1 MTRQSLLPI
10 TTDAKSN
17 QQENPA
23 MRYVRFLNQGQPV
36 LGVVTAEGVR
46 VLGTESLESL
56 LARGVDL
63 TTHGAGANGALVD
76 IAEDAYLPLMQRP
89 TKIVCVGLNYADH
102 TKESPYE
109 QPDYPTL
116 FPRWNSSLTAHNQP
130 LIRPRV
136 SDTLDYEGEM
146 AVVLKSGGRH
156 IRKEDALDHV
166 AGYALFNE
174 GSVREYQFKSPQ
186 WTVGKNFDDTG
197 AFGPVLVTA
206 DELPA
211 GGKGLLLETRV
222 NGKVVQSANTEDM
235 LFDVAT
241 IISTLSEAVTLEAG
255 DVIVSGTPAGVG
267 FGMTP
272 KVFLKAGDIV
282 EVSIEGIGKLVNPVV
297 DEV

>member
-1 MTRQSLLPI
+1 MDLATYGAEAQGSLVEI
-10 TTDAKSN
+10 GEQD
-17 QQENPA
+17 
-23 MRYVRFLNQGQPV
+23 
-36 LGVVTAEGVR
+36 
-46 VLGTESLESL
+46 
-56 LARGVDL
+56 
-63 TTHGAGANGALVD
+63 
-76 IAEDAYLPLMQRP
+76 YLPLMSKP
-89 TKIVCVGLNYADH
+89 GKIVCVGLNYADH
-102 TKESPYE
+102 TKESPYA

-116 FPRWNSSLTAHNQP
+116 FPRFNSSLIAHNKP
-130 LIRPRV
+130 LIRPRI

-156 IRKEDALDHV
+156 IPKDQALQHV

-197 AFGPVLVTA
+197 AFGPDLVTA

-211 GGKGLLLETRV
+211 GGKGLLLQTRV
-222 NGKVVQSANTEDM
+222 NGKVVQSANTTDM

-267 FGMTP
+267 FGMDP
-272 KVFLKAGDIV
+272 KVYLKAGDVV
-282 EVSIEGIGKLVNPVV
+282 EVSIEGIGTLVNPVV
-297 DEV
+297 DEA

>member
-1 MTRQSLLPI
+1 
-10 TTDAKSN
+10 
-17 QQENPA
+17 
-23 MRYVRFLNQGQPV
+23 MRYVYFNHRGRAV
-36 LGVVTAEGVR
+36 LGVRTTDGVK
-46 VLGTESLESL
+46 VLGEETLESL
-56 LARGVDL
+56 LKRGVDL
-63 TTHGAGANGALVD
+63 ATYGANVEGPVVNIGEQD
-76 IAEDAYLPLMQRP
+76 FLPLMRQP
-89 TKIVCVGLNYADH
+89 GKIICVGLNYADH
-102 TKESPYE
+102 TKESPYA

-116 FPRWNSSLTAHNQP
+116 FPRFNSSLTAHNKP
-130 LIRPRV
+130 LVRPKI

-156 IRKEDALDHV
+156 IPKAKALDHV

-174 GSVREYQFKSPQ
+174 GSVRDYQFKSPQ

-197 AFGPVLVTA
+197 AFGPDLVTA

-222 NGKVVQSANTEDM
+222 NSKVVQSANTNDM

-241 IISTLSEAVTLEAG
+241 IIATLSEALTLEAG

-267 FGMTP
+267 FGMNP
-272 KVFLKAGDIV
+272 KVYLKPGDVV

-297 DEV
+297 DEA

>member
-1 MTRQSLLPI
+1 
-10 TTDAKSN
+10 
-17 QQENPA
+17 
-23 MRYVRFLNQGQPV
+23 MRYVYFNHQGRAV
-36 LGVVTAEGVR
+36 LGVRTAEGVR
-46 VLGTESLESL
+46 VLGEETLEAL

-63 TTHGAGANGALVD
+63 TTYGAKASGPVVEIGEQD
-76 IAEDAYLPLMQRP
+76 YLPLMRRP

-102 TKESPYE
+102 TKESPYA

-116 FPRWNSSLTAHNQP
+116 FPRFNSSLTAHNQP
-130 LIRPRV
+130 LVRPRV

-156 IRKEDALDHV
+156 IAKDKALDCV

-174 GSVREYQFKSPQ
+174 GSVRDYQFKSPQ

-197 AFGPVLVTA
+197 AFGPDLVTA

-211 GGKGLLLETRV
+211 GGKGLLLQTRV
-222 NGKVVQSANTEDM
+222 NGEVVQSANTEDM

-267 FGMTP
+267 FGKDP
-272 KVFLKAGDIV
+272 KVYLKAGDVV
-282 EVSIEGIGKLVNPVV
+282 EVSIEGIGTLVNPVV
-297 DEV
+297 DEA

>member
-1 MTRQSLLPI
+1 
-10 TTDAKSN
+10 
-17 QQENPA
+17 

-36 LGVVTAEGVR
+36 LGVVTADGVR
-46 VLGTESLESL
+46 VLGAEPLESL

-63 TTHGAGANGALVD
+63 STHAEGANGALVE

-89 TKIVCVGLNYADH
+89 TKIICVGLNYADH
-102 TKESPYE
+102 TKESPYA
-109 QPDYPTL
+109 QPSYPTL
-116 FPRWNSSLTAHNQP
+116 FARWNSSLTAHNKP
-130 LIRPRV
+130 LIRPRA

-146 AVVLKSGGRH
+146 AVILKSGGRH
-156 IRKEDALDHV
+156 IKKDDALNHV

-174 GSVREYQFKSPQ
+174 GSVRDYQFISPQ

-197 AFGPVLVTA
+197 AFGPILVTA

-222 NGKVVQSANTEDM
+222 NGKVVQSANTNDM

-267 FGMTP
+267 FGMNP
-272 KVFLKAGDIV
+272 KVYLKPGDVV

-297 DEV
+297 DEA

>member
-1 MTRQSLLPI
+1 
-10 TTDAKSN
+10 
-17 QQENPA
+17 

-36 LGVVTAEGVR
+36 LGVVTADGVR
-46 VLGTESLESL
+46 VLGTETLESL

-63 TTHGAGANGALVD
+63 TTHAQGANGAIVE
-76 IAEDAYLPLMQRP
+76 IAEDAYLPLMERP

-102 TKESPYE
+102 TKESPYA
-109 QPDYPTL
+109 QPTYPTL
-116 FPRWNSSLTAHNQP
+116 FPRWNSSLTAHNKP
-130 LIRPRV
+130 LIRPRI

-174 GSVREYQFKSPQ
+174 GSVRDYQFISPQ

-222 NGKVVQSANTEDM
+222 NGRVVQSANTNDM

-267 FGMTP
+267 FGMNP
-272 KVFLKAGDIV
+272 KVYLKAGDVV

>member
-1 MTRQSLLPI
+1 
-10 TTDAKSN
+10 
-17 QQENPA
+17 
-23 MRYVRFLNQGQPV
+23 MRYVSFLNQGQPV
-36 LGVVTAEGVR
+36 LGVVTASGVR

-63 TTHGAGANGALVD
+63 STYGADASGELVN

-102 TKESPYE
+102 TKESPYA
-109 QPDYPTL
+109 QPTYPTL
-116 FPRWNSSLTAHNQP
+116 FPRWNSSLTAHNKP
-130 LIRPRV
+130 LIRPRI

-156 IRKEDALDHV
+156 ICKEDALDHV

-174 GSVREYQFKSPQ
+174 ASVRDYQFISPQ
-186 WTVGKNFDDTG
+186 WTVGKNFDNTG

-222 NGKVVQSANTEDM
+222 NGKVVQSANTTDM

-267 FGMTP
+267 FGMNP
-272 KVFLKAGDIV
+272 KVYLKAGDVV
-282 EVSIEGIGKLVNPVV
+282 EVSIEGIGKLVNPVI

>member
-1 MTRQSLLPI
+1 
-10 TTDAKSN
+10 
-17 QQENPA
+17 
-23 MRYVRFLNQGQPV
+23 MRYVRFSHQGRPV
-36 LGVVTAEGVR
+36 LGVRTAEGVR
-46 VLGTESLESL
+46 VLGEESLESL

-63 TTHGAGANGALVD
+63 TAYGAQAQGALVEIGEQD
-76 IAEDAYLPLMQRP
+76 YLPLMSRP
-89 TKIVCVGLNYADH
+89 SKIICVGLNYADH
-102 TKESPYE
+102 TKESPYA

-116 FPRWNSSLTAHNQP
+116 FPRFNSSLTAHNKP
-130 LIRPRV
+130 LIRPRI

-156 IRKEDALDHV
+156 ISKEQALQHV

-197 AFGPVLVTA
+197 AFGPDLVTA

-211 GGKGLLLETRV
+211 GGKGLLLQTKV
-222 NGKVVQSANTEDM
+222 NGKVVQSASTDDM

-267 FGMTP
+267 FGMDP
-272 KVFLKAGDIV
+272 KVYLKAGDVV
-282 EVSIEGIGKLVNPVV
+282 EVSIEGIGTLVNPVV
-297 DEV
+297 DEA

>member
-1 MTRQSLLPI
+1 
-10 TTDAKSN
+10 
-17 QQENPA
+17 
-23 MRYVRFLNQGQPV
+23 MRYVNFMHKGQATV
-36 LGVVTAEGVR
+36 GVRTAEGVR
-46 VLGTESLESL
+46 VLGNESLESL
-56 LARGVDL
+56 LKRGVDL
-63 TTHGAGANGALVD
+63 ATYG
-76 IAEDAYLPLMQRP
+76 EDAQGPVVEVGEQEYLPLMLEP
-89 TKIVCVGLNYADH
+89 SKIVCVGLNYADH
-102 TKESPYE
+102 TKESPYA

-116 FPRWNSSLTAHNQP
+116 FPRFNSSLTAHNKP
-130 LIRPRV
+130 LIRPRM

-146 AVVLKSGGRH
+146 AVILKSGGRH
-156 IRKEDALDHV
+156 ISKEDALKHV

-197 AFGPVLVTA
+197 AFGPDLVTA

-222 NGKVVQSANTEDM
+222 NGKVVQSANTDDM

-241 IISTLSEAVTLEAG
+241 VISTLSEAVTLGAG

-267 FGMTP
+267 FGMNP
-272 KVFLKAGDIV
+272 KVYLKAGDVV
-282 EVSIEGIGKLVNPVV
+282 EVSIEGIGKLVNPVI

>member
-1 MTRQSLLPI
+1 
-10 TTDAKSN
+10 
-17 QQENPA
+17 
-23 MRYVRFLNQGQPV
+23 MRYVYFNHYGRAV
-36 LGVVTAEGVR
+36 LGVRSNEGVK
-46 VLGTESLESL
+46 VLGEETLESL

-63 TTHGAGANGALVD
+63 STYGNQAQGPVVEVGEQD
-76 IAEDAYLPLMQRP
+76 YLPLMRKP
-89 TKIVCVGLNYADH
+89 GKIICVGLNYADH
-102 TKESPYE
+102 TKESPYA

-116 FPRWNSSLTAHNQP
+116 FPRFNSSLTAHNKP
-130 LIRPRV
+130 LIRPRI

-156 IRKEDALDHV
+156 ISKESALDHV

-197 AFGPVLVTA
+197 AFGPDLVTA

-211 GGKGLLLETRV
+211 GGKGLLLQTKV
-222 NGKVVQSANTEDM
+222 NGKVVQAANTTDM

-241 IISTLSEAVTLEAG
+241 VIATLSEAVTLEAG

-267 FGMTP
+267 FGMDP
-272 KVFLKAGDIV
+272 KVYLKAGDVV
-282 EVSIEGIGKLVNPVV
+282 EVSIEGIGSLVNPVV
-297 DEV
+297 DEA

>member
-1 MTRQSLLPI
+1 
-10 TTDAKSN
+10 
-17 QQENPA
+17 

-36 LGVVTAEGVR
+36 LGVVTADGVR
-46 VLGTESLESL
+46 VLGTETLESL

-63 TTHGAGANGALVD
+63 TTHAQGANGAIVE
-76 IAEDAYLPLMQRP
+76 IAEDAYLPLMERP

-102 TKESPYE
+102 TKESPYA
-109 QPDYPTL
+109 QPTYPTL
-116 FPRWNSSLTAHNQP
+116 FPRWNSSLTAHNKP
-130 LIRPRV
+130 LIRPRI

-174 GSVREYQFKSPQ
+174 GSVRDYQFISPQ

-222 NGKVVQSANTEDM
+222 NGKVVQSANTQDM

-267 FGMTP
+267 FGMNP
-272 KVFLKAGDIV
+272 KVYLKAGDVV

>member
-1 MTRQSLLPI
+1 
-10 TTDAKSN
+10 
-17 QQENPA
+17 
-23 MRYVRFLNQGQPV
+23 
-36 LGVVTAEGVR
+36 
-46 VLGTESLESL
+46 
-56 LARGVDL
+56 
-63 TTHGAGANGALVD
+63 
-76 IAEDAYLPLMQRP
+76 
-89 TKIVCVGLNYADH
+89 
-102 TKESPYE
+102 
-109 QPDYPTL
+109 
-116 FPRWNSSLTAHNQP
+116 
-130 LIRPRV
+130 
-136 SDTLDYEGEM
+136 M

-156 IRKEDALDHV
+156 ISKEDALSHV

-174 GSVREYQFKSPQ
+174 GSVREYQFISPQ

-222 NGKVVQSANTEDM
+222 NGKVVQSANTNDM

-267 FGMTP
+267 FGMNP
-272 KVFLKAGDIV
+272 KVYLKAGDVV

-297 DEV
+297 DEA

>member
-1 MTRQSLLPI
+1 
-10 TTDAKSN
+10 
-17 QQENPA
+17 
-23 MRYVRFLNQGQPV
+23 MRYVRFTHQGRPV
-36 LGVVTAEGVR
+36 LGVRTAEGVR
-46 VLGTESLESL
+46 VLGEESLESL
-56 LARGVDL
+56 LERGVDL
-63 TTHGAGANGALVD
+63 ATYGAEAQGPLVEIGEQD
-76 IAEDAYLPLMQRP
+76 YLPLMKKP
-89 TKIVCVGLNYADH
+89 GKIVCVGLNYADH
-102 TKESPYE
+102 TKESPYA

-116 FPRWNSSLTAHNQP
+116 FPRFNSSLIAHNQP
-130 LIRPRV
+130 LVRPRI

-156 IRKEDALDHV
+156 IAKEQALQHV

-197 AFGPVLVTA
+197 AFGPDLVTA

-211 GGKGLLLETRV
+211 GGKGLLLQTRV

-267 FGMTP
+267 FGMDP
-272 KVFLKAGDIV
+272 KVYLKAGDVV
-282 EVSIEGIGKLVNPVV
+282 EVSIEGIGTLVNPVV
-297 DEV
+297 DEA

>member
-1 MTRQSLLPI
+1 
-10 TTDAKSN
+10 
-17 QQENPA
+17 
-23 MRYVRFLNQGQPV
+23 MRYVRFSHQGRPV
-36 LGVVTAEGVR
+36 LGVRTPEGVR
-46 VLGTESLESL
+46 VLGEESLESL

-63 TTHGAGANGALVD
+63 TTFGAEGQGALVEIGEQD
-76 IAEDAYLPLMQRP
+76 YLPLMSRP

-102 TKESPYE
+102 TKESPYA

-116 FPRWNSSLTAHNQP
+116 FPRFNSSLTAHNKP
-130 LIRPRV
+130 LIRPRI

-156 IRKEDALDHV
+156 ISREQALEHV

-186 WTVGKNFDDTG
+186 WTVGKNFDDSG
-197 AFGPVLVTA
+197 AFGPDLVTA

-211 GGKGLLLETRV
+211 GGKGLLLQTRV
-222 NGKVVQSANTEDM
+222 NGKVVQSANTDDM

-267 FGMTP
+267 FGMNP
-272 KVFLKAGDIV
+272 KVYLKAGDIV
-282 EVSIEGIGKLVNPVV
+282 EVSIEGIGTLVNPIV
-297 DEV
+297 DEA

>member
-1 MTRQSLLPI
+1 
-10 TTDAKSN
+10 
-17 QQENPA
+17 

-36 LGVVTAEGVR
+36 LGVVTADGVR
-46 VLGTESLESL
+46 VLGTETLESL

-63 TTHGAGANGALVD
+63 TTHAQGANGAIVE
-76 IAEDAYLPLMQRP
+76 IAEDAYLPLMERP

-102 TKESPYE
+102 TKESPYA
-109 QPDYPTL
+109 QPTYPTL
-116 FPRWNSSLTAHNQP
+116 FPRWNSSLTAHNKP
-130 LIRPRV
+130 LIRPRI

-174 GSVREYQFKSPQ
+174 GSVRDYQFISPQ

-222 NGKVVQSANTEDM
+222 NGKVVQSANTKDM

-267 FGMTP
+267 FGMNP
-272 KVFLKAGDIV
+272 KIYLKAGDVV

>member
-1 MTRQSLLPI
+1 
-10 TTDAKSN
+10 
-17 QQENPA
+17 

-46 VLGTESLESL
+46 VLGAESLESL
-56 LARGVDL
+56 LARSVDL
-63 TTHGAGANGALVD
+63 TTHGAEANGALVE
-76 IAEDAYLPLMQRP
+76 IAEDAYLPLMARP
-89 TKIVCVGLNYADH
+89 TKIICVGLNYADH
-102 TKESPYE
+102 TKESPYA
-109 QPDYPTL
+109 QPTYPTL

-130 LIRPRV
+130 LVRPRV

-156 IRKEDALDHV
+156 IRKEDALQHV

-174 GSVREYQFKSPQ
+174 GSVRDYQFISPQ

-222 NGKVVQSANTEDM
+222 NGKIVQSANTNDM

-267 FGMTP
+267 FGMNP
-272 KVFLKAGDIV
+272 KVYLKAGDIV

-297 DEV
+297 DEA

>member
-1 MTRQSLLPI
+1 
-10 TTDAKSN
+10 
-17 QQENPA
+17 

-63 TTHGAGANGALVD
+63 TTHGTEASGALVE
-76 IAEDAYLPLMQRP
+76 IAEDAYLPLMARP

-102 TKESPYE
+102 TKESPYA

-116 FPRWNSSLTAHNQP
+116 FPRWNSSLTAHNKP

-136 SDTLDYEGEM
+136 SDSLDYEGEM

-156 IRKEDALDHV
+156 ISKEDALTHV

-174 GSVREYQFKSPQ
+174 GSVREYQFISPQ

-197 AFGPVLVTA
+197 AFGPVLVTV
-206 DELPA
+206 DELPV

-222 NGKVVQSANTEDM
+222 NGKVVQSANTNDM

-241 IISTLSEAVTLEAG
+241 IISTLSQAVTLEAG

-267 FGMTP
+267 FGMNP
-272 KVFLKAGDIV
+272 KVYLKAGDVV

-297 DEV
+297 DEA

>member
-1 MTRQSLLPI
+1 
-10 TTDAKSN
+10 
-17 QQENPA
+17 

-36 LGVVTAEGVR
+36 LGVVTTEGVR
-46 VLGTESLESL
+46 VLGAESLESL
-56 LARGVDL
+56 LARSADL
-63 TTHGAGANGALVD
+63 TTHGAEANGALVE
-76 IAEDAYLPLMQRP
+76 IAEDAYLPLMARP
-89 TKIVCVGLNYADH
+89 TKIICVGLNYADH
-102 TKESPYE
+102 TKESPYA
-109 QPDYPTL
+109 QPTYPTL

-130 LIRPRV
+130 LVRPRV

-146 AVVLKSGGRH
+146 AVILKSGGRH
-156 IRKEDALDHV
+156 IRKEDALQHV

-174 GSVREYQFKSPQ
+174 GSVRDYQFISPQ

-222 NGKVVQSANTEDM
+222 NGKIVQSANTNDM

-267 FGMTP
+267 FGMNP
-272 KVFLKAGDIV
+272 KVYLKAGDIV

-297 DEV
+297 DEA

>member
-1 MTRQSLLPI
+1 
-10 TTDAKSN
+10 
-17 QQENPA
+17 
-23 MRYVRFLNQGQPV
+23 MRYVNFMHKGQAT
-36 LGVVTAEGVR
+36 LGVRTAEGVR
-46 VLGTESLESL
+46 VLGNESLESL
-56 LARGVDL
+56 LKRGVDL
-63 TTHGAGANGALVD
+63 ATYGENAQGPVIEIGEQD
-76 IAEDAYLPLMQRP
+76 YLPLMQEP
-89 TKIVCVGLNYADH
+89 GKIVCVGLNYADH
-102 TKESPYE
+102 TKESPYA

-116 FPRWNSSLTAHNQP
+116 FPRFNSSLTAHNKP
-130 LIRPRV
+130 LVRPRV

-156 IRKEDALDHV
+156 ISKEDALKHV

-197 AFGPVLVTA
+197 AFGPDLVTA
-206 DELPA
+206 DELPS

-222 NGKVVQSANTEDM
+222 NGKVVQSANTDDM

-241 IISTLSEAVTLEAG
+241 VISTLSEAVTLSAG

-267 FGMTP
+267 FGMNP
-272 KVFLKAGDIV
+272 KVYLKAGDVV
-282 EVSIEGIGKLVNPVV
+282 EISIEGIGKLVNPVI

>member
-1 MTRQSLLPI
+1 
-10 TTDAKSN
+10 
-17 QQENPA
+17 

-46 VLGTESLESL
+46 VLGSESLESL

-63 TTHGAGANGALVD
+63 TTHGADAHGDLVE

-102 TKESPYE
+102 TKESPYA

-116 FPRWNSSLTAHNQP
+116 FPRWNSSLTAHNKP
-130 LIRPRV
+130 LIRPRA

-156 IRKEDALDHV
+156 IKKDDALNHV

-174 GSVREYQFKSPQ
+174 GSVRDYQFISPQ

-222 NGKVVQSANTEDM
+222 NGKVVQSANTNDM

-267 FGMTP
+267 FGMNP
-272 KVFLKAGDIV
+272 KVYLKAGDVV

>member
-1 MTRQSLLPI
+1 
-10 TTDAKSN
+10 
-17 QQENPA
+17 
-23 MRYVRFLNQGQPV
+23 MRYVRFSHQGRPV
-36 LGVVTAEGVR
+36 LGVRTAEGVR
-46 VLGTESLESL
+46 VLGEESLESL

-63 TTHGAGANGALVD
+63 ATYGAEAQGALVEIGEQD
-76 IAEDAYLPLMQRP
+76 YLPLMSRP
-89 TKIVCVGLNYADH
+89 SKIICVGLNYADH
-102 TKESPYE
+102 TKESPYA

-116 FPRWNSSLTAHNQP
+116 FPRFNSSLTAHNKP
-130 LIRPRV
+130 LIRPRI

-156 IRKEDALDHV
+156 ISKDQALQHV

-197 AFGPVLVTA
+197 AFGPDLVTA

-211 GGKGLLLETRV
+211 GGKGLLLQTRV
-222 NGKVVQSANTEDM
+222 NGKVVQSANTDDM

-267 FGMTP
+267 FGMDP
-272 KVFLKAGDIV
+272 KVYLKAGDIV
-282 EVSIEGIGKLVNPVV
+282 EVSIEGIGTLVNPIV
-297 DEV
+297 DGA

>member
-1 MTRQSLLPI
+1 
-10 TTDAKSN
+10 
-17 QQENPA
+17 
-23 MRYVRFLNQGQPV
+23 MRYVRFSHQGRPV
-36 LGVVTAEGVR
+36 LGVRTAEGVR
-46 VLGTESLESL
+46 VLGEESLEAL

-63 TTHGAGANGALVD
+63 TAYGAQAQGALVEIGEQD
-76 IAEDAYLPLMQRP
+76 YLPLMSRP
-89 TKIVCVGLNYADH
+89 SKIICVGLNYADH
-102 TKESPYE
+102 TKESPYA

-116 FPRWNSSLTAHNQP
+116 FPRFNSSLTAHNKP

-156 IRKEDALDHV
+156 ISKDQALQHV

-197 AFGPVLVTA
+197 AFGPDLVTA

-211 GGKGLLLETRV
+211 GGKGLLLQTKV
-222 NGKVVQSANTEDM
+222 NGKVVQSANTDDM

-267 FGMTP
+267 FGMDP
-272 KVFLKAGDIV
+272 KVYLKAGDVV
-282 EVSIEGIGKLVNPVV
+282 EVSIEGIGTLVNPVV
-297 DEV
+297 DEA

>member
-1 MTRQSLLPI
+1 
-10 TTDAKSN
+10 
-17 QQENPA
+17 

-36 LGVVTAEGVR
+36 LGVVSAEGVR
-46 VLGTESLESL
+46 VLGTESIESL

-63 TTHGAGANGALVD
+63 TTHGAEASGALVE

-89 TKIVCVGLNYADH
+89 TKIICVGLNYADH
-102 TKESPYE
+102 TKESPYA
-109 QPDYPTL
+109 QPSYPTL
-116 FPRWNSSLTAHNQP
+116 FPRWNSSLTAHNKP

-146 AVVLKSGGRH
+146 AVILKSGGRH
-156 IRKEDALDHV
+156 IRKEDALSHV

-174 GSVREYQFKSPQ
+174 GSVRDYQFISPQ

-222 NGKVVQSANTEDM
+222 NGKVVQSANTDDM

-267 FGMTP
+267 FGMNP
-272 KVFLKAGDIV
+272 KVYLKAGDVV

-297 DEV
+297 DEA

>member
-1 MTRQSLLPI
+1 
-10 TTDAKSN
+10 
-17 QQENPA
+17 
-23 MRYVRFLNQGQPV
+23 MRYVRFSHQGRPV
-36 LGVVTAEGVR
+36 LGVRTAEGVR
-46 VLGTESLESL
+46 VLGEESLEAL

-63 TTHGAGANGALVD
+63 TTYGAEAQGALVEIGEQD
-76 IAEDAYLPLMQRP
+76 YLPLMSRP
-89 TKIVCVGLNYADH
+89 GKIICVGLNYADH
-102 TKESPYE
+102 TKESPYA

-116 FPRWNSSLTAHNQP
+116 FPRFNSSLTAHNKP
-130 LIRPRV
+130 LIRPRI

-156 IRKEDALDHV
+156 IAKDEALQHV

-197 AFGPVLVTA
+197 AFGPDLVTA

-211 GGKGLLLETRV
+211 GGKGLLLQTRV
-222 NGKVVQSANTEDM
+222 NGKVVQSANTTDM

-267 FGMTP
+267 FGMDP
-272 KVFLKAGDIV
+272 KVYLKAGDVV
-282 EVSIEGIGKLVNPVV
+282 EVSIEGIGTLVNPIV
-297 DEV
+297 DEA

>member
-1 MTRQSLLPI
+1 MPHCLAAVKP
-10 TTDAKSN
+10 
-17 QQENPA
+17 QQEVSS
-23 MRYVRFLNQGQPV
+23 MRYVRFSQQGRPV
-36 LGVVTAEGVR
+36 LGVRTAEGVR
-46 VLGTESLESL
+46 VLGEESLESL

-63 TTHGAGANGALVD
+63 TTYGADAQGELVEIGEQD
-76 IAEDAYLPLMQRP
+76 YLPLMSRP
-89 TKIVCVGLNYADH
+89 GKIICVGLNYADH
-102 TKESPYE
+102 TKESPYA

-116 FPRWNSSLTAHNQP
+116 FPRFNSSLIAHNKP
-130 LIRPRV
+130 LVRPRI

-156 IRKEDALDHV
+156 ISKAQALEHV

-197 AFGPVLVTA
+197 AFGPDLVTA

-211 GGKGLLLETRV
+211 GGKGLLLQTRV

-267 FGMTP
+267 FGMDP
-272 KVFLKAGDIV
+272 KVYLKAGDIV
-282 EVSIEGIGKLVNPVV
+282 EVSIEGIGTLVNPVV
-297 DEV
+297 DEA